1 MIGRFSRKEYLDKL
15 LNIHEFYMVAWGFIF
30 IVSSYLLKQYH
41 PQSASASFL
50 ALIAVLILGGPIVWN
65 AAKGLRELQT
75 NVDELVSLAIVASV
89 FIGEYQAAAVVAF
102 IMVLGSLLEKFTSER
117 ARSAIHSLIKLNP
130 DQATLLIDEEEIP
143 VPIKDVKQ
151 GDLAL
156 IRPGERIPVDGLIIR
171 GEAAVNQSSLTGE
184 SMPVDKKPGDQ
195 VYAGTVIYSGMLVVQ
210 VERAGEESTLGRL
223 IQLVQDAESVKAP
236 ILRAAD
242 RYAKYFTPVIIALS
256 ILVFLFTRDIN
267 RAVTL
272 LIVGCPCAFI
282 LAAPTAVTASLGNAA
297 KHGVLIKGGAFL
309 EELGRIDA
317 VLFDKTGT
325 LTTGEPVVA
334 KIVPFAPHSEN
345 SLLALAASAEKYS
358 EHPVARAI
366 LKAAQEAEC
375 MLREPESFR
384 QIVGSGIEALVD
396 GKPVFVG
403 AVQEGDPDYDKVK
416 NEDHSGTVLIVRQSE
431 KALGYLAVSDQIRA
445 DVGVVIEN
453 LGKIGI
459 KKIALLTGDGFAAA
473 SGISKQAGIEEFYT
487 TLLPGQKLEY
497 IRGLQQQNYKV
508 AMVGDGINDAPSLAA
523 ADIGIAMG
531 AMGTDVALD
540 AADIALMNDEL
551 DKIPFSL
558 RLGKTTLNTVNFNIA
573 FAMVFNF
580 LAIIGSGLGY
590 LHPISGAVV
599 HNIGSVFV
607 VINSARLI
615 RKTFSK

>member
-1 MIGRFSRKEYLDKL
+1 MIGRFSRQEYLDKL
-15 LNIHEFYMVAWGFIF
+15 LNIHEFYMVALGAIL
-30 IVSSYLLKQYH
+30 IVSSYLLKQYS
-41 PQSASASFL
+41 PGSIYSSLL
-50 ALIAVLILGGPIVWN
+50 ALAAVLMLGGPIVWN
-65 AAKGLRELQT
+65 AIIGLLKFQT

-130 DQATLLIDEEEIP
+130 DQATLLIDDEEIP
-143 VPIKDVKQ
+143 VPIKDVKR

-195 VYAGTVIYSGMLVVQ
+195 VYAGTVIYNGMLVVE
-210 VERAGEESTLGRL
+210 VERAGQESTLGRL
-223 IQLVQDAESVKAP
+223 IQLVQDAENVKAP
-236 ILRAAD
+236 ILRTAD
-242 RYAKYFTPVIIALS
+242 RYAKYFTPAIIGLS
-256 ILVFLFTRDIN
+256 ILVFIVTRDVS

-282 LAAPTAVTASLGNAA
+282 LAAPTAVTAALGNAA
-297 KHGVLIKGGAFL
+297 RHGVLIKGGALL

-334 KIVPFAPHSEN
+334 KTVPFAHHTEH
-345 SLLALAASAEKYS
+345 SLLSIAASAEKYS

-366 LKAAQEAEC
+366 LNAAHEANC
-375 MLREPESFR
+375 ILSEPENFR
-384 QIVGSGIEALVD
+384 TIVGKGIEALVD
-396 GKPVFVG
+396 GKLVFAGSVH
-403 AVQEGDPDYDKVK
+403 EGDADYNRLQK
-416 NEDHSGTVLIVRQSE
+416 EDHLGTILIIKQSE
-431 KALGYLAVSDQIRA
+431 EVIGYIAITDQVRSNVA
-445 DVGVVIEN
+445 QVIEN

-459 KKIALLTGDGFAAA
+459 KKVALLTGDGYAAA
-473 SGISKQAGIEEFYT
+473 YGVSKKAGIAEIHS
-487 TLLPGQKLEY
+487 TLLPEQKLEY
-497 IRGLQQQNYKV
+497 IRDLQQQNHKV

-551 DKIPFSL
+551 DKIPFAL
-558 RLGKTTLNTVNFNIA
+558 RLGKSTLKTINFNIG

-590 LHPISGAVV
+590 LHPISGAIV

-607 VINSARLI
+607 VVNSAMLI
-615 RKTFSK
+615 RKTFN

>member
-1 MIGRFSRKEYLDKL
+1 MIGRFSRQEYLDKL

-256 ILVFLFTRDIN
+256 IFVFLFTRDIN

-366 LKAAQEAEC
+366 LKAAQEAGC

-403 AVQEGDPDYDKVK
+403 TVQEGDPDYDKVK

-445 DVGVVIEN
+445 DVGVVIES
-453 LGKIGI
+453 LDKIGI
-459 KKIALLTGDGFAAA
+459 KKVALLTGDGFAAA

-558 RLGKTTLNTVNFNIA
+558 RLGKTTLNAVNFNIA

>member
-1 MIGRFSRKEYLDKL
+1 
-15 LNIHEFYMVAWGFIF
+15 MVAWGFIF

-89 FIGEYQAAAVVAF
+89 FIGEYQAAAAF

>member
-445 DVGVVIEN
+445 DVGVVIES
-453 LGKIGI
+453 LDKIGI
-459 KKIALLTGDGFAAA
+459 KKVALLTGDGFAAA

>member
-1 MIGRFSRKEYLDKL
+1 MTGRFSRKEYLDKL

-431 KALGYLAVSDQIRA
+431 KALGYLAV
-445 DVGVVIEN
+445 
-453 LGKIGI
+453 
-459 KKIALLTGDGFAAA
+459 
-473 SGISKQAGIEEFYT
+473 
-487 TLLPGQKLEY
+487 
-497 IRGLQQQNYKV
+497 
-508 AMVGDGINDAPSLAA
+508 
-523 ADIGIAMG
+523 
-531 AMGTDVALD
+531 
-540 AADIALMNDEL
+540 
-551 DKIPFSL
+551 
-558 RLGKTTLNTVNFNIA
+558 
-573 FAMVFNF
+573 
-580 LAIIGSGLGY
+580 
-590 LHPISGAVV
+590 
-599 HNIGSVFV
+599 
-607 VINSARLI
+607 
-615 RKTFSK
+615 

>member
-1 MIGRFSRKEYLDKL
+1 
-15 LNIHEFYMVAWGFIF
+15 MVALGAVLI
-30 IVSSYLLKQYH
+30 ISSYLFKQYN
-41 PQSASASFL
+41 PESLSGSLF

-65 AAKGLRELQT
+65 AAKGLLELQT

-117 ARSAIHSLIKLNP
+117 ARSAIHSLIRLNP
-130 DQATLLIDEEEIP
+130 DQATLIIDEEEIP

-151 GDLAL
+151 GDLVL
-156 IRPGERIPVDGLIIR
+156 IRPGERIPVDGLIVR

-195 VYAGTVIYSGMLVVQ
+195 VYAGTIIYNGMLVVE
-210 VERAGEESTLGRL
+210 VERAGAESTLGRL
-223 IQLVQDAESVKAP
+223 IKLVQDAENVKAP
-236 ILRAAD
+236 ILRVAD
-242 RYAKYFTPVIIALS
+242 RYAKYFTHTIIGLS
-256 ILVFLFTRDIN
+256 ILVFLVTKDIS

-297 KHGVLIKGGAFL
+297 RHGVLIKGGALL
-309 EELGRIDA
+309 EEMGRINA

-334 KIVPFAPHSEN
+334 KIMPLAPYNEEN
-345 SLLALAASAEKYS
+345 LLTLAASAERYS
-358 EHPVARAI
+358 EHPIARAI
-366 LKAAQEAEC
+366 LKTAQEAGC
-375 MLREPESFR
+375 ILSEPVNFR
-384 QIVGSGIEALVD
+384 QIVGKGIEAMVA
-396 GKPVFVG
+396 GKLVFVG
-403 AVQEGDPDYDKVK
+403 AVSEGDPAYEKIS
-416 NEDHSGTVLIVRQSE
+416 NEDHWGTILMVKQSE
-431 KALGYLAVSDQIRA
+431 QIIGYLAVSDQIRA
-445 DVGVVIEN
+445 DVRVVIDT
-453 LGKIGI
+453 LGQIGI

-473 SGISKQAGIEEFYT
+473 SGIAKEAGIEEFYI
-487 TLLPGQKLEY
+487 TLLPEQKLEY

-558 RLGKTTLNTVNFNIA
+558 KLGRATLNTINFNIA
-573 FAMVFNF
+573 FAMVFNS

-590 LHPISGAVV
+590 LHPISGAIV

-607 VINSARLI
+607 VINSALLLRRRFPI
-615 RKTFSK
+615 

>member
-431 KALGYLAVSDQIRA
+431 KALCYLAVSDQIRA

>member
-1 MIGRFSRKEYLDKL
+1 MIGRFLRKEYLDKL